1 MEDSALSS
9 PVAIQPVSSF
19 SDKYKDNE
27 TNADKKPGKLP
38 VAEEEKIEQPLPP
51 KAEVIKKYI

>member
-1 MEDSALSS
+1 M
-9 PVAIQPVSSF
+9 AIQPVSSF

-38 VAEEEKIEQPLPP
+38 VAEEEKIEQP
-51 KAEVIKKYI
+51 KAEVIKKYLLLM